1 MFGYVRIDKNE
12 LKVRDYDTYSAYYCG
27 ICRELKEAFGIRGQ
41 ITLGYDLVF
50 LSVLL
55 TGLYEPEDERHEGR
69 CIVHPMQRHV
79 SLTNAF
85 TRYGAYMNVLLS
97 FYKCL
102 DDVKD
107 DGSKK
112 AAVLV
117 RLLHK
122 GAVTA
127 GKAYPRQRRV
137 IVKELKN
144 LAELEKSGCT
154 NIDEVAGCFGRLT
167 AAMFVFRHDEWEKYL
182 EKLGF
187 FLGKFIY
194 IADALCDLEEDRQKG
209 RYNPFIQREKKQSS
223 PDAGAIN
230 KPEAVENGTPIT
242 EEEKDNLL
250 RMMAGECADAY
261 EMLPIV
267 KNKAILD
274 NILYSG
280 IFLYA
285 KNKPLEK
292 DKSQKQ
298 KK

>member
-1 MFGYVRIDKNE
+1 MFGYVRIDRNE
-12 LKVRDYDTYSAYYCG
+12 LKVRDYDTYNAYYCG

-69 CIVHPMQRHV
+69 CPVHPLQRHV

-102 DDVKD
+102 DDVRD

-112 AAVLV
+112 AAVLA

-127 GKAYPRQRRV
+127 GKAYPRQRRE
-137 IVKELKN
+137 IVKELKK
-144 LAELEKSGCT
+144 LAKLEKSGCT
-154 NIDEVAGCFGRLT
+154 NIDEVSGCFGRLT
-167 AAMFVFRHDEWEKYL
+167 AEMFVFRHDEWEKYL
-182 EKLGF
+182 YKLGF
-187 FLGKFIY
+187 YLGKFIY
-194 IADALCDLEEDRQKG
+194 IADALCDLEEDRKKG
-209 RYNPFIQREKKQSS
+209 SYNPFIGSRL
-223 PDAGAIN
+223 
-230 KPEAVENGTPIT
+230 T
-242 EEEKDNLL
+242 EEEKDGLL
-250 RMMAGECADAY
+250 RMMAGEAADAY

-267 KNKAILD
+267 KNKAIID

-285 KNKPLEK
+285 KEAPDIKAK
-292 DKSQKQ
+292 QDKRKNRQKRG
-298 KK
+298 